1 MPARVLSQQQL
12 RIDREDDIVTVRR
25 KVRAIA
31 QERGFDSFAS
41 AALTT
46 AASELARN
54 VWTHAR
60 SGEVLVE
67 EIMNDANRVGVRMTF
82 SDRGPGIRDLAR
94 VLAGGYSTV
103 RSLGLGLSG
112 SKRLVDEFALES
124 VVGQGTTVTVVKWA
138 RF

>member
-1 MPARVLSQQQL
+1 VAPRVLSQQQL
-12 RIDREDDIVTVRR
+12 KIDREDDIVTVRR
-25 KVRAIA
+25 KVRTLA

-41 AALTT
+41 AAVTT

-60 SGEVLVE
+60 SGDVLIE
-67 EIMNDANRVGVRMTF
+67 EIMNDANRIGLRMTF
-82 SDRGPGIRDLAR
+82 RDKGPGIRDIAR

-103 RSLGLGLSG
+103 RSLGLGVSG
-112 SKRLVDEFALES
+112 SKRLVDEFVLDS
-124 VVGQGTTVTVVKWA
+124 VLGQGTTVTVIKWA

>member
-1 MPARVLSQQQL
+1 VAPRVLSKHHH
-12 RIDREDDIVTVRR
+12 RIEREDDVVTVRR
-25 KVRAIA
+25 HVRTLA
-31 QERGFDSFAS
+31 QQRGFDSFA
-41 AALTT
+41 AAAVTT

-60 SGEVLVE
+60 AGEVLIE
-67 EIMNDANRVGVRMTF
+67 EVQNEAQRIGLRMTF
-82 SDRGPGIRDLAR
+82 RDQGPGIRDVAR

-103 RSLGLGLSG
+103 RSLGLGVSG
-112 SKRLVDEFALES
+112 SKRLVDEFVLDS

>member
-1 MPARVLSQQQL
+1 MPPRVLSQQLL
-12 RIDREDDIVTVRR
+12 RIDREDDVVTVRR
-25 KVRAIA
+25 KVRTLA

-41 AALTT
+41 AAVTT

-60 SGEVLVE
+60 SGEALIEELV
-67 EIMNDANRVGVRMTF
+67 NDANRIGLRMVF
-82 SDRGPGIRDLAR
+82 RDHGPGISDVAR

-112 SKRLVDEFALES
+112 SKRLVDEFSLDS

>member
-1 MPARVLSQQQL
+1 MAPRVLSHHEL
-12 RIDREDDIVTVRR
+12 RIEREDDIVTVRR
-25 KVRAIA
+25 KVRTLA

-41 AALTT
+41 AAVTT

-60 SGEVLVE
+60 AGEVVVE
-67 EIMNDANRVGVRMTF
+67 EIMNDASRSGLRMIF
-82 SDRGPGIRDLAR
+82 RDQGPGIRDVAR

-112 SKRLVDEFALES
+112 SRRLVDEFALES

>member
-1 MPARVLSQQQL
+1 MGPRVLSHQQL

-25 KVRAIA
+25 KVRTLA
-31 QERGFDSFAS
+31 QERGFDSFA
-41 AALTT
+41 AAAVTT

-60 SGEVLVE
+60 SGEVIIE
-67 EIMNDANRVGVRMTF
+67 ELMNEASRIGLRMTF
-82 SDRGPGIRDLAR
+82 RDQGPGIRDVAR

-103 RSLGLGLSG
+103 RSLGLGVSG
-112 SKRLVDEFALES
+112 SKRLVDEFLLDS
-124 VVGQGTTVTVVKWA
+124 VVGQGTVVTVTKWS

>member
-1 MPARVLSQQQL
+1 VAQRVLTQHHL
-12 RIDREDDIVTVRR
+12 RIDREDDVVTVRR
-25 KVRAIA
+25 KVRTLA

-41 AALTT
+41 AAVTT

-60 SGEVLVE
+60 AGEVLIE
-67 EIMNDANRVGVRMTF
+67 EVMNEASRIGLRMIF
-82 SDRGPGIRDLAR
+82 RDKGPGIRDVAR

-103 RSLGLGLSG
+103 RSLGLGVSG
-112 SKRLVDEFALES
+112 SRRLVDEFVLDS
-124 VVGQGTTVTVVKWA
+124 VLGEGTTVTVIKWA

>member
-1 MPARVLSQQQL
+1 VPRVLSSLQL

-25 KVRAIA
+25 KVRTLA
-31 QERGFDSFAS
+31 QERGFDSFAT
-41 AALTT
+41 AAVTT

-60 SGEVLVE
+60 SGECVIE
-67 EIMNDANRVGVRMTF
+67 EVVNDANRVGLRMVF
-82 SDRGPGIRDLAR
+82 RDQGPGIRDLAR

-103 RSLGLGLSG
+103 RSLGLGVSG
-112 SKRLVDEFALES
+112 SKRLVDEFALDS
-124 VVGQGTTVTVVKWA
+124 VVGQGTTVTVVKWS

>member
-1 MPARVLSQQQL
+1 MAPRVLSRCEL
-12 RIDREDDIVTVRR
+12 RIEREDDIVAVRR
-25 KVRAIA
+25 KVRALA

-60 SGEVLVE
+60 AGLAVIE
-67 EIMNDANRVGVRMTF
+67 ELMNDDARIGLRMVF
-82 SDRGPGIRDLAR
+82 SDRGPGIQDVAR

-103 RSLGLGLSG
+103 RSLGLGVSG
-112 SKRLVDEFALES
+112 SRRLVDEFALES
-124 VVGQGTTVTVVKWA
+124 TVGQGTTVTVVKWA